1 MVSKPELGRRNLMS
15 FDVVLDTSLP
25 FPSFKKGKVRD
36 VYDLGE
42 RLLIVSTDRISAFD
56 VVLPSGI
63 PRKGEALNRLSA
75 YWFNETRD
83 IVPNHVIEVVD
94 PRTVLVRKT
103 RLLEVEF
110 VVRGYLYGGAW
121 ESYRK
126 GKTICGKSLPTGLR
140 KAERLPAPI
149 LTPTTKEESGHDKEI
164 TRAQVAKEIGSDLTE
179 EVYEVC
185 LKVYD
190 RASKK
195 AEANGI
201 IVADTKMEFG
211 ILNDELVLIDE
222 LLTPDSSRFWP
233 KDRYEIG
240 KDQLSFDK
248 QYVRDYLTSIGWNR
262 EPPAPRLP
270 EQVILETSRKYIEA
284 YERLTGRKF

>member
-1 MVSKPELGRRNLMS
+1 MS
-15 FDVVLDTSLP
+15 FDVVLSTSLP
-25 FPSFKKGKVRD
+25 FPLFKKGKVRD

-75 YWFNETRD
+75 YWFHETRS

-103 RLLEVEF
+103 KLLEVEF
-110 VVRGYLYGGAW
+110 VVRGYLYGSAW
-121 ESYRK
+121 ESYRN
-126 GKTICGKSLPTGLR
+126 GKPISGESLPTGLR
-140 KAERLPAPI
+140 KAERLPTPI
-149 LTPTTKEESGHDKEI
+149 LTPTTKEESGHDMEM
-164 TRAQVAKEIGSDLTE
+164 TRTQVAKKIGSNLTDE
-179 EVYEVC
+179 IYEVC

-190 RASKK
+190 NASKR
-195 AEANGI
+195 AETNGI

-211 ILNDELVLIDE
+211 ILSDELILIDE

-233 KDRYEIG
+233 KDRYEMD
-240 KDQLSFDK
+240 KDQPSFDK
-248 QYVRDYLTSIGWNR
+248 QYVRDYLTSIGWNK

-270 EQVILETSRKYIEA
+270 EHVALETSRKYTEA

>member
-1 MVSKPELGRRNLMS
+1 MLKPKLERRSLMS
-15 FDVVLDTSLP
+15 FDVILSTSLP

-63 PRKGEALNRLSA
+63 PHKGEALNRLSA
-75 YWFNETRD
+75 YWFNETRS
-83 IVPNHVIEVVD
+83 IVSNHVIEVVD

-121 ESYRK
+121 ESYRN
-126 GKTICGKSLPTGLR
+126 GKPICGTSLPTGLR
-140 KAERLPAPI
+140 KAERLPTPI
-149 LTPTTKEESGHDKEI
+149 LTPTTKEESGHDMEM
-164 TRAQVAKEIGSDLTE
+164 TRTHVAKKIGSDLTE
-179 EVYEVC
+179 EIYEVC

-211 ILNDELVLIDE
+211 ILGGELILIDE

-240 KDQLSFDK
+240 KDQPSFDK

-270 EQVILETSRKYIEA
+270 EHVTLETSRKYTEA
-284 YERLTGRKF
+284 YERLTSRKF